1 MASCYESQIARVVIL
16 QPASVSVSRYRALI
30 ISSHKSHISFFP
42 SQQGSVEY
50 AQLNHDADHHN
61 DHGNHGNHSVQDD
74 HLDEIDN
81 SAVTDTADH
90 GE

>member
-1 MASCYESQIARVVIL
+1 MSCTVVIL
-16 QPASVSVSRYRALI
+16 QPASVQFSPVQSVELSLFLHTSFI
-30 ISSHKSHISFFP
+30 FLFFP

-50 AQLNHDADHHN
+50 AQLNRDTDHHS

-74 HLDEIDN
+74 YIDEIDN
-81 SAVTDTADH
+81 SAVTSAADH